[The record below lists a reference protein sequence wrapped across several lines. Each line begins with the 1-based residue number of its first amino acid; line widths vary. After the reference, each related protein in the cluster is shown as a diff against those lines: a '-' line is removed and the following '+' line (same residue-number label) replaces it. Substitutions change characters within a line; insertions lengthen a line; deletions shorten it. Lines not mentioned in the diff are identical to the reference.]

1 MEIYKKKSLLICI
14 IISVLAVASI
24 LSVSWK
30 SSLAKERPT
39 KPYYPKLEFAI
50 SLLNLLQKNKPNENI
65 FYSPHSVYQ
74 ALLLTYFGAGGKT
87 EKELENVLGLMKWA
101 KNKTDIENAYKLEKG
116 DQSKPFQNESLEF
129 ISIDKLYFS
138 DRVNIK

>member
-1 MEIYKKKSLLICI
+1 MEIYKKKSFLICI

-24 LSVSWK
+24 LSVLWI
-30 SSLAKERPT
+30 SSLAKERAT
-39 KPYYPKLEFAI
+39 KPYYPKLEFSI

-65 FYSPHSVYQ
+65 FYSPKSVYQ

-101 KNKTDIENAYKLEKG
+101 KNKTDIENAYKLENG
-116 DQSKPFQNESLEF
+116 DQSKPFQNESVEF